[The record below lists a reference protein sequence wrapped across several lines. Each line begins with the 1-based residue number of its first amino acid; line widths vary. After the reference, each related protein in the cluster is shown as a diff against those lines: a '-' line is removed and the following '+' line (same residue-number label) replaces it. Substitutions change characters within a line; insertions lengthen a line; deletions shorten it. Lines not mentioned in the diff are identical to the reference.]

1 MSTENTESVDVV
13 TGEVVPLSP
22 VAQSIQR
29 HVIAPAAAQV
39 IAALPSHMREDGQAF
54 LTAFITQV
62 AQSPQL
68 TNAAMKN
75 AAGLMATV
83 QEAARLGLVPGSPDY
98 YLIPRGNQV
107 TGIVSYRGEME
118 LMRRTG
124 RVRDFGHML
133 VRENDRFE
141 WRGVQE
147 LPLLQEAPEG
157 ERGALKYAVAW
168 AEYRDGTRSS
178 IVRVDR
184 DRIAAAKKASGSAR
198 SSSSPWVQHEA
209 AMWRKTALRELSLI
223 VGTSVEERRP
233 EAVAAAAEREAQRM
247 ERERLDVERMQ
258 AENERLRLQVEL
270 ARLQRAQP
278 PAQG

>member
-1 MSTENTESVDVV
+1 MTKNTPETVDVA
-13 TGEVVPLSP
+13 TGEVVMSP
-22 VAQSIQR
+22 VARSIQT
-29 HVIAPAAAQV
+29 HVIAPARAQV
-39 IAALPSHMREDGQAF
+39 IAALPSHMREDGDAF

-62 AQSPQL
+62 AQNQAL
-68 TNAAMKN
+68 TRAAMQN

-98 YLIPRGNQV
+98 YLVPRGNQV
-107 TGIVSYRGEME
+107 TGMVSYRGEME
-118 LMRRTG
+118 LMRRAG

-133 VRENDRFE
+133 VREHDRFE
-141 WRGVQE
+141 WRGVTE

-157 ERGALKYAVAW
+157 ERGELRYAIAW

-198 SSSSPWVQHEA
+198 SSASPWVQHEA
-209 AMWRKTALRELSLI
+209 AMWRKTAFHELSLI
-223 VGTSVEERRP
+223 VGTSAEERRP
-233 EAVAAAAEREAQRM
+233 EALAAAAEREAQRM
-247 ERERLDVERMQ
+247 ERDRLEVERMQ

-270 ARLQRAQP
+270 ARLKA
-278 PAQG
+278 AEG

>member
-1 MSTENTESVDVV
+1 MTKNTPENADVA
-13 TGEVVPLSP
+13 TGEVVMSP
-22 VAQSIQR
+22 VARSIQT
-29 HVIAPAAAQV
+29 HVIAPARAQV
-39 IAALPSHMREDGQAF
+39 IAALPSHMREDGDAF

-62 AQSPQL
+62 AQNQAL
-68 TNAAMKN
+68 TRAAMQN

-98 YLIPRGNQV
+98 YLMPRGNQV
-107 TGIVSYRGEME
+107 TGMVSYRGEME

-133 VRENDRFE
+133 VRERDRFE
-141 WRGVQE
+141 WRGVTE

-157 ERGALKYAVAW
+157 ERGDLTYAIAW

-198 SSSSPWVQHEA
+198 SSASPWVQHEA
-209 AMWRKTALRELSLI
+209 AMWRKTAFHELSLI
-223 VGTSVEERRP
+223 VGTSAEERRP
-233 EAVAAAAEREAQRM
+233 EALAAAAEREAQRM
-247 ERERLDVERMQ
+247 ERDRLEVERMQ

-270 ARLQRAQP
+270 ARLKASE
-278 PAQG
+278 G

>member
-1 MSTENTESVDVV
+1 MTKNTPETVDVA
-13 TGEVVPLSP
+13 TGEVVMSP
-22 VAQSIQR
+22 VARSIQT
-29 HVIAPAAAQV
+29 HVIAPARAQV
-39 IAALPSHMREDGQAF
+39 IAALPSHMREDGDAF

-62 AQSPQL
+62 AQNQAL
-68 TNAAMKN
+68 TRAAMQN

-98 YLIPRGNQV
+98 YLVPRGNQV
-107 TGIVSYRGEME
+107 TGMVSYRGEME

-133 VRENDRFE
+133 VREHDRFE
-141 WRGVQE
+141 WRGVTE

-157 ERGALKYAVAW
+157 ERGELRYAIAW

-198 SSSSPWVQHEA
+198 SSASPWVQHEA
-209 AMWRKTALRELSLI
+209 AMWRKTSFHELSLI
-223 VGTSVEERRP
+223 VGTSAEERRP
-233 EAVAAAAEREAQRM
+233 EALAAAAEREAQRM
-247 ERERLDVERMQ
+247 ERDRLEVERMQ

-270 ARLQRAQP
+270 ARLKASES
-278 PAQG
+278 

>member
-1 MSTENTESVDVV
+1 MTKNTPETVDVA
-13 TGEVVPLSP
+13 TGEVVMSP
-22 VAQSIQR
+22 VARSIQT
-29 HVIAPAAAQV
+29 HVIAPARAQV
-39 IAALPSHMREDGQAF
+39 IAALPSHMREDGDAF

-62 AQSPQL
+62 AQNQAL
-68 TNAAMKN
+68 TRAAMQN

-98 YLIPRGNQV
+98 YLVPRGNQV
-107 TGIVSYRGEME
+107 TGMVSYRGEME

-133 VRENDRFE
+133 VREHDRFE
-141 WRGVQE
+141 WRGVTE

-157 ERGALKYAVAW
+157 ERGDLKYAIAW
-168 AEYRDGTRSS
+168 SEYRDGTRSS

-198 SSSSPWVQHEA
+198 SSASPWVQHEA
-209 AMWRKTALRELSLI
+209 AMWRKTAFHELSLI
-223 VGTSVEERRP
+223 VGTSAEERRP
-233 EAVAAAAEREAQRM
+233 EALAAAAEREAQRM
-247 ERERLDVERMQ
+247 ERDRLEVERMQ

-270 ARLQRAQP
+270 ARLKASES
-278 PAQG
+278 

>member
-1 MSTENTESVDVV
+1 MTKNTPETVDVA
-13 TGEVVPLSP
+13 TGEVVMSP
-22 VAQSIQR
+22 VARSIQA
-29 HVIAPAAAQV
+29 HVIAPARAQV
-39 IAALPSHMREDGQAF
+39 IAALPSHMREDGDAF

-62 AQSPQL
+62 AQNQAL
-68 TNAAMKN
+68 TRAAMQN

-98 YLIPRGNQV
+98 YLVPRGNQV
-107 TGIVSYRGEME
+107 TGLVSYKGEME

-133 VRENDRFE
+133 VREHDRFE
-141 WRGVQE
+141 WRGVTE

-157 ERGALKYAVAW
+157 ARGDLKYAIAW
-168 AEYRDGTRSS
+168 AEYRDGTRSG

-198 SSSSPWVQHEA
+198 SSASPWVQHEA
-209 AMWRKTALRELSLI
+209 AMWRKTAFHELSLI
-223 VGTSVEERRP
+223 VGTSAEERRP
-233 EAVAAAAEREAQRM
+233 EALAAAAEREAQRM
-247 ERERLDVERMQ
+247 ERDRLEVERMQ

-270 ARLQRAQP
+270 ARLQASES
-278 PAQG
+278 

>member
-1 MSTENTESVDVV
+1 MTKNTPETVDVA
-13 TGEVVPLSP
+13 TGEVVMSP
-22 VAQSIQR
+22 VARSIQT
-29 HVIAPAAAQV
+29 HVIAPARAQV
-39 IAALPSHMREDGQAF
+39 IAALPSHMREDGDAF

-62 AQSPQL
+62 AQNQAL
-68 TNAAMKN
+68 TRAAMQN

-98 YLIPRGNQV
+98 YLVPRGNQV
-107 TGIVSYRGEME
+107 TGMVSYKGEME

-133 VRENDRFE
+133 VCEHDRFE
-141 WRGVQE
+141 WRGVTE

-157 ERGALKYAVAW
+157 ERGDLKYAIAW

-184 DRIAAAKKASGSAR
+184 DRIAAAKRASGSAR
-198 SSSSPWVQHEA
+198 SSASPWVQHEA
-209 AMWRKTALRELSLI
+209 AMWRKTAFHELSLI
-223 VGTSVEERRP
+223 VGTSAEERRP
-233 EAVAAAAEREAQRM
+233 EALAAAAEREAQRM
-247 ERERLDVERMQ
+247 ERDRLEVERMQ

-270 ARLQRAQP
+270 ARLKASE
-278 PAQG
+278 G

>member
-1 MSTENTESVDVV
+1 MTKNTPETVDVA
-13 TGEVVPLSP
+13 TGEVVMSP
-22 VAQSIQR
+22 VARSIQT
-29 HVIAPAAAQV
+29 HVIAPARAQV
-39 IAALPSHMREDGQAF
+39 IAALPSHMREDGDAF

-62 AQSPQL
+62 AQNQAL
-68 TNAAMKN
+68 TRAAMQN

-98 YLIPRGNQV
+98 YLVPRGNQV
-107 TGIVSYRGEME
+107 TGMVSYKGEME

-141 WRGVQE
+141 WRGVTE
-147 LPLLQEAPEG
+147 LPLLQEAPES
-157 ERGALKYAVAW
+157 ERGDLKYAIAW

-198 SSSSPWVQHEA
+198 SSASPWVQHEA
-209 AMWRKTALRELSLI
+209 AMWRKTAFHELSLI
-223 VGTSVEERRP
+223 VGTSAEERRP
-233 EAVAAAAEREAQRM
+233 EALAAAAEREAQRM
-247 ERERLDVERMQ
+247 ERDRLEVERMQ

-270 ARLQRAQP
+270 ARLKASE
-278 PAQG
+278 G

>member
-1 MSTENTESVDVV
+1 MTKNAPETVDVA
-13 TGEVVPLSP
+13 TGEVVMSP
-22 VAQSIQR
+22 VARSIQT
-29 HVIAPAAAQV
+29 HVIAPARAQV
-39 IAALPSHMREDGQAF
+39 IAALPSHMREDGDAF

-62 AQSPQL
+62 AQNQAL
-68 TNAAMKN
+68 TRAAMQN

-98 YLIPRGNQV
+98 YLVPRGNQV
-107 TGIVSYRGEME
+107 TGMVSYRGEME

-133 VRENDRFE
+133 VCEHDRFE
-141 WRGVQE
+141 WRGVTE

-157 ERGALKYAVAW
+157 ERGALRSAIAW

-198 SSSSPWVQHEA
+198 SASSPWVQHEA
-209 AMWRKTALRELSLI
+209 AMWRKTAFHELSLI
-223 VGTSVEERRP
+223 VGTSAEERRP
-233 EAVAAAAEREAQRM
+233 EALAAAAEREAQRM
-247 ERERLDVERMQ
+247 ERDRLEVERMQ

-270 ARLQRAQP
+270 ARLKA
-278 PAQG
+278 AEG

>member
-1 MSTENTESVDVV
+1 MTKNTPETVDVA
-13 TGEVVPLSP
+13 TGEVVMSP
-22 VAQSIQR
+22 VARSIQT
-29 HVIAPAAAQV
+29 HVIAPARAQV
-39 IAALPSHMREDGQAF
+39 IAALPSHMREDGDAF

-62 AQSPQL
+62 AQNQAL
-68 TNAAMKN
+68 TRAAMQN
-75 AAGLMATV
+75 ATGLMATV

-98 YLIPRGNQV
+98 YLVPRGNQV
-107 TGIVSYRGEME
+107 TGMVSYRGEME

-133 VRENDRFE
+133 VREHDRFE
-141 WRGVQE
+141 WRGVTE

-157 ERGALKYAVAW
+157 ERGELRYAIAW

-198 SSSSPWVQHEA
+198 SSASPWVQHEA
-209 AMWRKTALRELSLI
+209 AMWRKTAFHELSLI
-223 VGTSVEERRP
+223 VGTSAEERRP
-233 EAVAAAAEREAQRM
+233 EALAAAAEREAQRM
-247 ERERLDVERMQ
+247 ERDRLEVERMQ

-270 ARLQRAQP
+270 ARLKASES
-278 PAQG
+278 

>member
-1 MSTENTESVDVV
+1 MTKNTPETVDVT
-13 TGEVVPLSP
+13 TGEVVMSP
-22 VAQSIQR
+22 VAKSIQA
-29 HVIAPAAAQV
+29 HVIAPSRAQV
-39 IAALPSHMREDGQAF
+39 IAALPSHMREDGDAF

-62 AQSPQL
+62 AQNQAL
-68 TNAAMKN
+68 TRAAMQN

-107 TGIVSYRGEME
+107 TGLVSYRGEME

-133 VRENDRFE
+133 VRENDHFE
-141 WRGVQE
+141 WRGVTE
-147 LPLLQEAPEG
+147 LPLLQEEPEG
-157 ERGALKYAVAW
+157 ERGELRYAIAW

-184 DRIAAAKKASGSAR
+184 DRIAAAKKAAGSAR

-209 AMWRKTALRELSLI
+209 AMWRKTAFHELSLI

-233 EAVAAAAEREAQRM
+233 EALAAAAEREAQRM
-247 ERERLDVERMQ
+247 ERDRLEVERMQ

-270 ARLQRAQP
+270 ARLKASES
-278 PAQG
+278 

>member
-1 MSTENTESVDVV
+1 MTKNTPENVDVA
-13 TGEVVPLSP
+13 TGEVVMSP
-22 VAQSIQR
+22 VARSIQA
-29 HVIAPAAAQV
+29 HVIAPSRSQV
-39 IAALPSHMREDGQAF
+39 IAALPSHMREDGDAF

-62 AQSPQL
+62 AQNQAL
-68 TNAAMKN
+68 TRAAMQN

-98 YLIPRGNQV
+98 YLVPRGNQV
-107 TGIVSYRGEME
+107 TGMVSYRGEME

-133 VRENDRFE
+133 VRERDRFE
-141 WRGVQE
+141 WRGVTE

-157 ERGALKYAVAW
+157 ERGDLKYAIAW

-198 SSSSPWVQHEA
+198 SSASPWVQHEA
-209 AMWRKTALRELSLI
+209 AMWRKTAFHELSLI
-223 VGTSVEERRP
+223 VGTSAEERRP
-233 EAVAAAAEREAQRM
+233 EALAAAAEREAQRM
-247 ERERLDVERMQ
+247 ERDRLEVERMQ

-270 ARLQRAQP
+270 ARLKASE
-278 PAQG
+278 G

>member
-1 MSTENTESVDVV
+1 MTKNTPETVDVA
-13 TGEVVPLSP
+13 TGEVVMSP
-22 VAQSIQR
+22 VARSIQT
-29 HVIAPAAAQV
+29 HVIAPARAQV
-39 IAALPSHMREDGQAF
+39 IAALPSHMREDGDAF

-62 AQSPQL
+62 AQNQAL
-68 TNAAMKN
+68 TRAAMQN

-98 YLIPRGNQV
+98 YLVPRGNQV
-107 TGIVSYRGEME
+107 TGMVSYKGEME

-133 VRENDRFE
+133 VREHDRFE
-141 WRGVQE
+141 WRGVTE

-157 ERGALKYAVAW
+157 ERGDLRCAIAW

-198 SSSSPWVQHEA
+198 SSASPWVQHEA
-209 AMWRKTALRELSLI
+209 AMWRKTAFHELSLI
-223 VGTSVEERRP
+223 VGTSAEERRP
-233 EAVAAAAEREAQRM
+233 EALAAAAERETQRM
-247 ERERLDVERMQ
+247 ERDRLEVERMQ
-258 AENERLRLQVEL
+258 AENEGLRLQVEL
-270 ARLQRAQP
+270 ARLKASE
-278 PAQG
+278 G

>member
-1 MSTENTESVDVV
+1 MTKNTPETGDVA
-13 TGEVVPLSP
+13 TGEVVMSP
-22 VAQSIQR
+22 VARSIQT
-29 HVIAPAAAQV
+29 HVIAPARAQV
-39 IAALPSHMREDGQAF
+39 IAALPSHMREDGDAF

-62 AQSPQL
+62 AQNQAL
-68 TNAAMKN
+68 TRAAMQN
-75 AAGLMATV
+75 ASGLMATV

-98 YLIPRGNQV
+98 YLVPRGNQV
-107 TGIVSYRGEME
+107 TGMVSYKGEME

-133 VRENDRFE
+133 VRERDRFE
-141 WRGVQE
+141 WRGVTE

-157 ERGALKYAVAW
+157 ERGDLKYAIAW

-198 SSSSPWVQHEA
+198 SSASPWVQHEA
-209 AMWRKTALRELSLI
+209 AMWRKTAFHELSLI
-223 VGTSVEERRP
+223 VGTSAEERRP
-233 EAVAAAAEREAQRM
+233 EALAAAAEREAQRM
-247 ERERLDVERMQ
+247 ERDRLEVERMQ

-270 ARLQRAQP
+270 ARLKASE
-278 PAQG
+278 G

>member
-1 MSTENTESVDVV
+1 MTKNTPETVDVA
-13 TGEVVPLSP
+13 TGEVVMSP
-22 VAQSIQR
+22 VAKSIQA
-29 HVIAPAAAQV
+29 HVIAPSRAQV
-39 IAALPSHMREDGQAF
+39 IAALPSHMREDGDAF

-62 AQSPQL
+62 AQNQAL
-68 TNAAMKN
+68 TRAAMQN

-98 YLIPRGNQV
+98 YLVPRGNQV
-107 TGIVSYRGEME
+107 TGMVSYKGEME

-133 VRENDRFE
+133 VREHDRFE
-141 WRGVQE
+141 WRGVTE

-157 ERGALKYAVAW
+157 ERGELRYAIAW

-184 DRIAAAKKASGSAR
+184 ERIAAAKKASGSAR
-198 SSSSPWVQHEA
+198 SSASPWVQHEA
-209 AMWRKTALRELSLI
+209 AMWRKTAFHELSLI
-223 VGTSVEERRP
+223 VGTSAEERRP
-233 EAVAAAAEREAQRM
+233 EALAAAAEREAQRM
-247 ERERLDVERMQ
+247 ERDRLEVERMQ

-270 ARLQRAQP
+270 ARLKASE
-278 PAQG
+278 G

>member
-1 MSTENTESVDVV
+1 MTKNTPETVDVA
-13 TGEVVPLSP
+13 TGEVVMSP
-22 VAQSIQR
+22 VARSIQA
-29 HVIAPAAAQV
+29 HVIAPARAQV
-39 IAALPSHMREDGQAF
+39 IAALPSHMREDGDAF

-62 AQSPQL
+62 AQSQAL
-68 TNAAMKN
+68 TRAAMQNAAE
-75 AAGLMATV
+75 LMATV

-98 YLIPRGNQV
+98 YLVPRGNQV
-107 TGIVSYRGEME
+107 TGMVSYKGEME

-133 VRENDRFE
+133 VREHDRFE
-141 WRGVQE
+141 WRGVTE

-157 ERGALKYAVAW
+157 ERGDLKYAIAW

-198 SSSSPWVQHEA
+198 SSASPWVQHEA
-209 AMWRKTALRELSLI
+209 AMWRKTAFHELSLI
-223 VGTSVEERRP
+223 VGTSAEERRP
-233 EAVAAAAEREAQRM
+233 EALAAAAEREAQRM
-247 ERERLDVERMQ
+247 ERDRLEVERMQ

-270 ARLQRAQP
+270 ARLKASE
-278 PAQG
+278 G

>member
-29 HVIAPAAAQV
+29 HVIAPAAAQ
-39 IAALPSHMREDGQAF
+39 
-54 LTAFITQV
+54 
-62 AQSPQL
+62 
-68 TNAAMKN
+68 
-75 AAGLMATV
+75 
-83 QEAARLGLVPGSPDY
+83 EAARLGLVPGSPDY

-107 TGIVSYRGEME
+107 TGIVSYKGEME

-133 VRENDRFE
+133 VRDNDRFE

-157 ERGALKYAVAW
+157 ERGAFKYAVAW

-198 SSSSPWVQHEA
+198 SASSPWVQHEA

-247 ERERLDVERMQ
+247 ERERLDMERMQ
-258 AENERLRLQVEL
+258 AENERLRLHGGFSSAEGNPPTL
-270 ARLQRAQP
+270 PKERALTNSP
-278 PAQG
+278 S

>member
-1 MSTENTESVDVV
+1 MTKNTPETVDVA
-13 TGEVVPLSP
+13 TGEVVMSP
-22 VAQSIQR
+22 VARSIQT
-29 HVIAPAAAQV
+29 HVIAPARAQV
-39 IAALPSHMREDGQAF
+39 IAALPSHMREDGDAF

-62 AQSPQL
+62 AQNQAL
-68 TNAAMKN
+68 TRAAMQN

-98 YLIPRGNQV
+98 YLVPRGNQV
-107 TGIVSYRGEME
+107 TGMVSYKGEME

-133 VRENDRFE
+133 IRENDRFE
-141 WRGVQE
+141 WRGVTE

-157 ERGALKYAVAW
+157 ERGDLKYAIAW

-198 SSSSPWVQHEA
+198 SSASPWVQHEA
-209 AMWRKTALRELSLI
+209 AMWRKTAFHELSLI
-223 VGTSVEERRP
+223 VGTSAEERRP
-233 EAVAAAAEREAQRM
+233 EALAAAAEREAQRM
-247 ERERLDVERMQ
+247 ERDRLEVERMQ

-270 ARLQRAQP
+270 ARLKASES
-278 PAQG
+278 

>member
-1 MSTENTESVDVV
+1 MTNSTAETVDVT
-13 TGEVVPLSP
+13 TGEVVMSP
-22 VAQSIQR
+22 VARSIQA
-29 HVIAPAAAQV
+29 HVIAPSRAQV
-39 IAALPSHMREDGQAF
+39 IAALPSHMREDGDAF

-62 AQSPQL
+62 AQSPAL
-68 TNAAMKN
+68 TRAAMQN

-98 YLIPRGNQV
+98 YLVPRGNQV
-107 TGIVSYRGEME
+107 TGMVSYRGEME

-133 VRENDRFE
+133 VRERDRFE
-141 WRGVQE
+141 WRGVQAI
-147 LPLLQEAPEG
+147 PLLQEAPDG
-157 ERGALKYAVAW
+157 ERGALRYAIAW

-184 DRIAAAKKASGSAR
+184 DRIEAAKKASGSAR

-209 AMWRKTALRELSLI
+209 AMWRKTAFHELSLV
-223 VGTSVEERRP
+223 VGTSAEERRP
-233 EAVAAAAEREAQRM
+233 EALAAAAEREAQRM
-247 ERERLDVERMQ
+247 ERDRLEVERMQ

-270 ARLQRAQP
+270 ARLRASDS
-278 PAQG
+278 

>member
-1 MSTENTESVDVV
+1 MTKNTPETVDVA
-13 TGEVVPLSP
+13 TGEVVMSP
-22 VAQSIQR
+22 VAKSIQT
-29 HVIAPAAAQV
+29 HVIAPSRAQV
-39 IAALPSHMREDGQAF
+39 IAALPSHMREDGDAF

-62 AQSPQL
+62 AQNQAL
-68 TNAAMKN
+68 TRAAMQN

-98 YLIPRGNQV
+98 YLVPRGNQV
-107 TGIVSYRGEME
+107 TGMVSYRGEME

-133 VRENDRFE
+133 VRDNDRFE
-141 WRGVQE
+141 WRGVTE

-157 ERGALKYAVAW
+157 ERGELRCAIAW

-198 SSSSPWVQHEA
+198 SASSPWVQHEA
-209 AMWRKTALRELSLI
+209 AMWRKTAFHELSLI

-233 EAVAAAAEREAQRM
+233 EALAAAAEREALHM
-247 ERERLDVERMQ
+247 ERDRLEVERMQ

-270 ARLQRAQP
+270 ARLKASEN
-278 PAQG
+278 

>member
-1 MSTENTESVDVV
+1 MTNNTPETVDVA
-13 TGEVVPLSP
+13 TGEVVMSP
-22 VAQSIQR
+22 VARSIQT
-29 HVIAPAAAQV
+29 HVIAPARAQV
-39 IAALPSHMREDGQAF
+39 IAALPSHMREDGDAF

-62 AQSPQL
+62 AQSQAL
-68 TNAAMKN
+68 TRAAMQN
-75 AAGLMATV
+75 ASGLMATV

-98 YLIPRGNQV
+98 YLVPRGNQV
-107 TGIVSYRGEME
+107 TGMVSYKGEME

-141 WRGVQE
+141 WRGVTE
-147 LPLLQEAPEG
+147 LPMLQEAPEG
-157 ERGALKYAVAW
+157 ERGELRYAIAW

-198 SSSSPWVQHEA
+198 SSASPWVQHEA
-209 AMWRKTALRELSLI
+209 AMWRKTAFHELSLI

-233 EAVAAAAEREAQRM
+233 EALAAAAEREAQRM
-247 ERERLDVERMQ
+247 ERDRLEVERMQ

-270 ARLQRAQP
+270 ARLKASE
-278 PAQG
+278 G

>member
-1 MSTENTESVDVV
+1 MTKNTPETVDVA
-13 TGEVVPLSP
+13 TGEVVMSP
-22 VAQSIQR
+22 VAKSIQT
-29 HVIAPAAAQV
+29 HVIAPSRAQV
-39 IAALPSHMREDGQAF
+39 IAALPSHMREDGDAF

-62 AQSPQL
+62 AQNQAL
-68 TNAAMKN
+68 TRAAMQN

-83 QEAARLGLVPGSPDY
+83 QEAARLGLVPGSSDY
-98 YLIPRGNQV
+98 YLVPRGNQV
-107 TGIVSYRGEME
+107 TGMVSYRGEME

-133 VRENDRFE
+133 VREHDRFE
-141 WRGVQE
+141 WRGVTE

-157 ERGALKYAVAW
+157 ERGELRYAVAW

-209 AMWRKTALRELSLI
+209 AMWRKTAFHELSLI

-233 EAVAAAAEREAQRM
+233 EALAAAAERETLRM
-247 ERERLDVERMQ
+247 ERDRLEVDRMQ

-270 ARLQRAQP
+270 ARLKP
-278 PAQG
+278 SES

>member
-1 MSTENTESVDVV
+1 MSTESVDVV

-22 VAQSIQR
+22 VAQSIQQ

-107 TGIVSYRGEME
+107 TGIVSYKGEME

-147 LPLLQEAPEG
+147 LPLLQEG
-157 ERGALKYAVAW
+157 ERGELKYAIAW

-198 SSSSPWVQHEA
+198 SASSPWVQHEA
-209 AMWRKTALRELSLI
+209 AMWRKTAFKELSLI

-247 ERERLDVERMQ
+247 ERERLEVERMNAQ
-258 AENERLRLQVEL
+258 NESLRLQIEL
-270 ARLQRAQP
+270 ARLQQA
-278 PAQG
+278 PAQS

>member
-1 MSTENTESVDVV
+1 MTKITPENVDVA
-13 TGEVVPLSP
+13 TGEVVMSP
-22 VAQSIQR
+22 VARSIQT
-29 HVIAPAAAQV
+29 HVIAPARAQV
-39 IAALPSHMREDGQAF
+39 IAALPSHMREDGDAF

-62 AQSPQL
+62 AQNQAL
-68 TNAAMKN
+68 TRAAMQN

-98 YLIPRGNQV
+98 YLVPRGNQV
-107 TGIVSYRGEME
+107 TGMVSYRGEME

-133 VRENDRFE
+133 VRERDRFE
-141 WRGVQE
+141 WRGVTE

-157 ERGALKYAVAW
+157 ERGDLKYAIAW

-198 SSSSPWVQHEA
+198 SSASPWVQHEA
-209 AMWRKTALRELSLI
+209 AMWRKTAFHELSLI
-223 VGTSVEERRP
+223 VGTSAEERRP
-233 EAVAAAAEREAQRM
+233 EALAAAAEREAQRM
-247 ERERLDVERMQ
+247 ERDRLEVERMQ

-270 ARLQRAQP
+270 ARLQASES
-278 PAQG
+278 

>member
-1 MSTENTESVDVV
+1 MTKNTPENVDVA
-13 TGEVVPLSP
+13 TGEVVMSP
-22 VAQSIQR
+22 VARSIQA
-29 HVIAPAAAQV
+29 HVIAPARAQV
-39 IAALPSHMREDGQAF
+39 IAALPSHMREDGDAF

-62 AQSPQL
+62 AQNQAL
-68 TNAAMKN
+68 TRAAMQN

-98 YLIPRGNQV
+98 YLVPRGNQV
-107 TGIVSYRGEME
+107 TGMVSYKGEME

-133 VRENDRFE
+133 VCENDRFE
-141 WRGVQE
+141 WRGVTE
-147 LPLLQEAPEG
+147 LPLLHEAPEG
-157 ERGALKYAVAW
+157 ERGELRYAIAW

-209 AMWRKTALRELSLI
+209 AMWRKTAFHELSLI
-223 VGTSVEERRP
+223 VGTSAEERRP
-233 EAVAAAAEREAQRM
+233 EALAAAAEREAQRM
-247 ERERLDVERMQ
+247 ERDRLEVERMQ

-270 ARLQRAQP
+270 ARLKASE
-278 PAQG
+278 G

>member
-1 MSTENTESVDVV
+1 MTENTPETVDVA
-13 TGEVVPLSP
+13 TGEVVMSP
-22 VAQSIQR
+22 VARSIQA
-29 HVIAPAAAQV
+29 HVIAPSRAQV
-39 IAALPSHMREDGQAF
+39 IAALPSHMRDDGDAF

-62 AQSPQL
+62 AQSPAL
-68 TNAAMKN
+68 TRAAMQN

-98 YLIPRGNQV
+98 YLVPRGNQV
-107 TGIVSYRGEME
+107 TGMVSYRGEME

-133 VRENDRFE
+133 VREHDRFE
-141 WRGVQE
+141 WRGVQA

-157 ERGALKYAVAW
+157 ERGALKYAIAW

-184 DRIAAAKKASGSAR
+184 DRIEAAKRASGSTR

-209 AMWRKTALRELSLI
+209 AMWRKTAFHELSLV
-223 VGTSVEERRP
+223 VGTSAEERRP
-233 EAVAAAAEREAQRM
+233 EALAAAAEREAQRM
-247 ERERLDVERMQ
+247 ERDRLEVERMQ
-258 AENERLRLQVEL
+258 AENERLRLEVEL
-270 ARLQRAQP
+270 ARLKASES
-278 PAQG
+278 

>member
-1 MSTENTESVDVV
+1 MPKNTPETVDVA
-13 TGEVVPLSP
+13 TGEVVMSP
-22 VAQSIQR
+22 VARSIQA
-29 HVIAPAAAQV
+29 HVIAPSRAQV
-39 IAALPSHMREDGQAF
+39 IAALPSHMREDGDAF

-62 AQSPQL
+62 AQNQAL
-68 TNAAMKN
+68 TRAAMQN

-98 YLIPRGNQV
+98 YLVPRGNQV
-107 TGIVSYRGEME
+107 TGMVSYRGEME

-133 VRENDRFE
+133 VREHDRFQ
-141 WRGVQE
+141 WRGVTE

-157 ERGALKYAVAW
+157 ERGELKYAIAW

-209 AMWRKTALRELSLI
+209 AMWRKTALKELSLI

-233 EAVAAAAEREAQRM
+233 EALAAAAEREAQRM
-247 ERERLDVERMQ
+247 ERDRLEVDRMQ

-270 ARLQRAQP
+270 ARLKA
-278 PAQG
+278 AEG

>member
-1 MSTENTESVDVV
+1 MPKNTPETVDVA
-13 TGEVVPLSP
+13 TGEVVMSP
-22 VAQSIQR
+22 VARSIQA
-29 HVIAPAAAQV
+29 HVIAPSRAQV
-39 IAALPSHMREDGQAF
+39 IAALPSHMREDGDAF

-62 AQSPQL
+62 AQNQAL
-68 TNAAMKN
+68 TRAAMQN

-98 YLIPRGNQV
+98 YLVPRGNQV
-107 TGIVSYRGEME
+107 TGMVSYRGEME

-133 VRENDRFE
+133 VRENDRFQ
-141 WRGVQE
+141 WRGVTE

-157 ERGALKYAVAW
+157 ERGELKYAIAW

-209 AMWRKTALRELSLI
+209 AMWRKTALKELSLI

-233 EAVAAAAEREAQRM
+233 EALAAAAEREAQRM
-247 ERERLDVERMQ
+247 ERDRLEVERMQ

-270 ARLQRAQP
+270 ARLKA
-278 PAQG
+278 AEG

>member
-1 MSTENTESVDVV
+1 MTKNTPETVDVA
-13 TGEVVPLSP
+13 TGEVVMSP
-22 VAQSIQR
+22 VARSIQT
-29 HVIAPAAAQV
+29 HVIAPARAQV
-39 IAALPSHMREDGQAF
+39 IAALPSHMREDGDAF

-62 AQSPQL
+62 AQNQAL
-68 TNAAMKN
+68 TRAAMQN

-98 YLIPRGNQV
+98 YLVPRGNQV
-107 TGIVSYRGEME
+107 TGMVSYKGEME

-133 VRENDRFE
+133 VREHDRFE
-141 WRGVQE
+141 WRGVTE

-157 ERGALKYAVAW
+157 EHGELRYAIAW

-184 DRIAAAKKASGSAR
+184 ERIAAAKKASGSAR
-198 SSSSPWVQHEA
+198 SSASPWVQHEA
-209 AMWRKTALRELSLI
+209 AMWRKTAFHELSLI
-223 VGTSVEERRP
+223 VGTSAEERRP
-233 EAVAAAAEREAQRM
+233 EALAAAAEREAQRM
-247 ERERLDVERMQ
+247 ERDRLEVERMQ

-270 ARLQRAQP
+270 ARLKASE
-278 PAQG
+278 G

>member
-1 MSTENTESVDVV
+1 MAKNTPETVDVA
-13 TGEVVPLSP
+13 TGEVVMSP
-22 VAQSIQR
+22 VARSIQT
-29 HVIAPAAAQV
+29 HVIAPARAQV
-39 IAALPSHMREDGQAF
+39 IAALPSHMREDGDAF

-62 AQSPQL
+62 AQNQAL
-68 TNAAMKN
+68 TRAAMQN

-98 YLIPRGNQV
+98 YLVPRGNQV
-107 TGIVSYRGEME
+107 TGMVSYKGEME

-133 VRENDRFE
+133 VREHDRFE
-141 WRGVQE
+141 WRGVTE

-157 ERGALKYAVAW
+157 ERGELRYAIAW

-184 DRIAAAKKASGSAR
+184 DRIAAAKSASGSAR
-198 SSSSPWVQHEA
+198 SSASPWVQHEA
-209 AMWRKTALRELSLI
+209 AMWRKTAFHELSLI
-223 VGTSVEERRP
+223 VGTSAEERRP
-233 EAVAAAAEREAQRM
+233 EALAAAAEREAQRM
-247 ERERLDVERMQ
+247 ERDRLEVERMQ

-270 ARLQRAQP
+270 ARLKASE
-278 PAQG
+278 G

>member
-1 MSTENTESVDVV
+1 MSTESSSVDVV

-22 VAQSIQR
+22 VAQSIQQ

-107 TGIVSYRGEME
+107 TGIVSYKGEME

-133 VRENDRFE
+133 VRESDRFE

-157 ERGALKYAVAW
+157 ERGTLRYAIAW

-198 SSSSPWVQHEA
+198 SASSPWVQHEA

-233 EAVAAAAEREAQRM
+233 EAVAAAAERE
-247 ERERLDVERMQ
+247 RLEVERMQ
-258 AENERLRLQVEL
+258 AQNESLRLQIEL
-270 ARLQRAQP
+270 ARLQQAQQT
-278 PAQG
+278 QG

>member
-1 MSTENTESVDVV
+1 MTKNTHETVDVA
-13 TGEVVPLSP
+13 TGEVVMSP
-22 VAQSIQR
+22 VARSIQT
-29 HVIAPAAAQV
+29 HVIAPARAQV
-39 IAALPSHMREDGQAF
+39 IAALPSHMREDGDAF

-62 AQSPQL
+62 AQNQAL
-68 TNAAMKN
+68 TRAAMQN

-98 YLIPRGNQV
+98 YLVPRGNQV
-107 TGIVSYRGEME
+107 TGMVSYRGEME

-124 RVRDFGHML
+124 RVRDFGHMF
-133 VRENDRFE
+133 VREHDRFE
-141 WRGVQE
+141 WRGVTE

-157 ERGALKYAVAW
+157 ERGDLKYAIAW

-198 SSSSPWVQHEA
+198 LSASPWVQHEA
-209 AMWRKTALRELSLI
+209 AMWRKTAFHELSLI
-223 VGTSVEERRP
+223 VGTSAEERRP
-233 EAVAAAAEREAQRM
+233 EALAAAAEGEAQRM
-247 ERERLDVERMQ
+247 ERDRLEVERMQ

-270 ARLQRAQP
+270 ARLKASKS
-278 PAQG
+278 